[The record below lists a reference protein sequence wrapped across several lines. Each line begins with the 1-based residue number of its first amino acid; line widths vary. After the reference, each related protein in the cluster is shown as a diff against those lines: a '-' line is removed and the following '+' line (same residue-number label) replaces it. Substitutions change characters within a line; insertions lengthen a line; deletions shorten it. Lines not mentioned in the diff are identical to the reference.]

1 MTPPPVRSWLYV
13 PGDRP
18 DLAEKAFTGD
28 ADAIVL
34 DLEDGVAV
42 ERKGLAREHVAR
54 LLRAP
59 LPKPAWVRVNPAGS
73 ADAAADL
80 DAIGGAAVAGVR
92 LPKSEA
98 PDAVREVADGLPAG
112 AGLHCLLETALGV
125 ERAFELAR
133 AHPAVTALALGEAD
147 LRAEL
152 GATSDEA
159 LLYARSRC
167 VIASAAAGL
176 QPPVQSVWTD
186 TRDLDGL
193 RESTLR
199 GRALGF
205 VGRAAIHPAQIAV
218 INEAFTPSDDEVR
231 AARELVRGLEQARAA
246 GGAVMVLP
254 DGRFVDKAVADAAER
269 TIALAGVERG

>member
-92 LPKSEA
+92 LPKAEVA
-98 PDAVREVADGLPAG
+98 DAVRDVADRLPAG

-186 TRDLDGL
+186 TRDLESL
-193 RESTLR
+193 RQSTLR

-205 VGRAAIHPAQIAV
+205 MGRAAIHPTQIAV